1 LFGPEEE
8 EDSDAPYDIST
19 IHGKVG
25 DFGLSLALAPDASG
39 ILSSWWVKIFKAT
52 FFNILPFASSLYSG

>member
-1 LFGPEEE
+1 LFGLEEE
-8 EDSDAPYDIST
+8 EDNDAPYDIST

-39 ILSSWWVKIFKAT
+39 ILSSWRV
-52 FFNILPFASSLYSG
+52 S